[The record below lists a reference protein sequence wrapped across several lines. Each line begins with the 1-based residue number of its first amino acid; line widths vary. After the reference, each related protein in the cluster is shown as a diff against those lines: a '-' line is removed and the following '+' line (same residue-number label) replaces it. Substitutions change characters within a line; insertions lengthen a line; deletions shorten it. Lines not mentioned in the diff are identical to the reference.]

1 MTATALTPSARMAT
15 AVGDSTTKAVAPQ
28 PHSAKVATHAAKGE
42 SQLAVPEPATG
53 NSNTAVAAPA
63 DANPTTTPSAAAQEG
78 DGISV
83 LADRGTVRARGELEL
98 GIRLG
103 GRRTQGRRI
112 ARITS

>member
-1 MTATALTPSARMAT
+1 MAT
-15 AVGDSTTKAVAPQ
+15 AGGDSTAKSVAPQ

-42 SQLAVPEPATG
+42 SLLAVPEPATG

-83 LADRGTVRARGELEL
+83 LADRGTVRA
-98 GIRLG
+98 
-103 GRRTQGRRI
+103 
-112 ARITS
+112 

>member
-42 SQLAVPEPATG
+42 SQLAVPEPVTG
-53 NSNTAVAAPA
+53 NSNIAVAAPA
-63 DANPTTTPSAAAQEG
+63 DANPTTTPSASG
-78 DGISV
+78 TTRTK
-83 LADRGTVRARGELEL
+83 ADDATPKASNTPPARC
-98 GIRLG
+98 RV
-103 GRRTQGRRI
+103 